1 MSLFYFQYTKEKKKK
16 EKETLKYRSYTVYYI
31 KFQVYNI
38 WVKKKKKS
46 KIFKSRPRKK
56 VYECLRGE
64 ELKKRKKKKKIVR
77 NEIVMKTFLDSVR
90 I

>member
-1 MSLFYFQYTKEKKKK
+1 MSE
-16 EKETLKYRSYTVYYI
+16 
-31 KFQVYNI
+31 
-38 WVKKKKKS
+38 KKKS

-77 NEIVMKTFLDSVR
+77 NEIVMKTVGGAKFGPLQWA
-90 I
+90 

>member
-1 MSLFYFQYTKEKKKK
+1 MSE
-16 EKETLKYRSYTVYYI
+16 
-31 KFQVYNI
+31 
-38 WVKKKKKS
+38 KKKS

-64 ELKKRKKKKKIVR
+64 ELKKRKKKKKHSNIEV
-77 NEIVMKTFLDSVR
+77 IQYT

>member
-1 MSLFYFQYTKEKKKK
+1 MS
-16 EKETLKYRSYTVYYI
+16 
-31 KFQVYNI
+31 
-38 WVKKKKKS
+38 KKKKKKNS

-64 ELKKRKKKKKIVR
+64 ELKKKKKDD
-77 NEIVMKTFLDSVR
+77 ESVMKTFLDSVR

>member
-1 MSLFYFQYTKEKKKK
+1 MSK
-16 EKETLKYRSYTVYYI
+16 
-31 KFQVYNI
+31 
-38 WVKKKKKS
+38 KKKKKS